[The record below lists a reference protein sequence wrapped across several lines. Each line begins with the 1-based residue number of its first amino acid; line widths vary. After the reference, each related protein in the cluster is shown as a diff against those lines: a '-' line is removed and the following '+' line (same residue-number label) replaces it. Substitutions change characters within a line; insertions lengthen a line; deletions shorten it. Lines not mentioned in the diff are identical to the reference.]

1 MADPTYETI
10 WGFQS
15 ATPLEAVNGGDDD
28 GLVTTV
34 HWNLTCTASDGFTG
48 YYFDAMGLEKGD
60 TVIPLKYLT
69 KDQVIGWIKTKLGSD
84 EVTKLEAQVKQEC
97 IDKRT
102 PTSISTAPSSWASS

>member
-1 MADPTYETI
+1 MADPTYTTT
-10 WGFQS
+10 WGFQGDR
-15 ATPLEAVNGGDDD
+15 PLEAINGGDDD

-34 HWNLTCTASDGFTG
+34 HWNLTCKSSDGFTG

-60 TVIPLKYLT
+60 TVIPLKDLT

-84 EVTKLEAQVKQEC
+84 EVAKLEAQVKQEC

-102 PTSISTAPSSWASS
+102 PASILTAPASWTSS

>member
-34 HWNLTCTASDGFTG
+34 HWNLTCTASEGFTG

-60 TVIPLKYLT
+60 TVIPLKDLT

>member
-15 ATPLEAVNGGDDD
+15 ATPLEAVNCGDDD

-60 TVIPLKYLT
+60 TVIPLKDLT

-84 EVTKLEAQVKQEC
+84 EVTKLEAQVTQEC

-102 PTSISTAPSSWASS
+102 PTSISTAPTSWASS

>member
-60 TVIPLKYLT
+60 TVIPLKDLT

-102 PTSISTAPSSWASS
+102 PTSISTAPTSWASS

>member
-60 TVIPLKYLT
+60 TVIPLKDLT

-102 PTSISTAPSSWASS
+102 PASISTAPTSWTSS

>member
-60 TVIPLKYLT
+60 TVIPLKDLT

-102 PTSISTAPSSWASS
+102 PASISTAPTSWASS

>member
-1 MADPTYETI
+1 MADPTYETT

-15 ATPLEAVNGGDDD
+15 TTPLEAVNGGDDD

-48 YYFDAMGLEKGD
+48 YYFNAMSLEKGD
-60 TVIPLKYLT
+60 TVIPLKDLT

>member
-48 YYFDAMGLEKGD
+48 YYFDAMGLEKGN
-60 TVIPLKYLT
+60 TVIPLKDLT

-102 PTSISTAPSSWASS
+102 PTSISTAPTSWASS

>member
-1 MADPTYETI
+1 MADPTYETT

-15 ATPLEAVNGGDDD
+15 TTPLEAVNGGDDD

-48 YYFDAMGLEKGD
+48 YYFDAMGLEKGN
-60 TVIPLKYLT
+60 TVIPLKDLT
-69 KDQVIGWIKTKLGSD
+69 KDQVIGSIKTKHGSD
-84 EVTKLEAQVKQEC
+84 EETKIEAQLKQEC

-102 PTSISTAPSSWASS
+102 PTSISTAPRSWASS

>member
-48 YYFDAMGLEKGD
+48 YYFDAMRLEKGN
-60 TVIPLKYLT
+60 TVIPLKDLT

>member
-60 TVIPLKYLT
+60 TVIPLKNLT

>member
-34 HWNLTCTASDGFTG
+34 HWSLTCTASDGFTG

-60 TVIPLKYLT
+60 TVIPLKDLT